1 MSSYYY
7 IYAMLSGVSV
17 LLSLFT
23 NLLGQLAAGRGRRNL
38 HHGMLRALVKA
49 APRFLDD
56 TPIGRLLNR
65 VTNDTAMIDKVDILG
80 GLH

>member
-1 MSSYYY
+1 MSSYYH
-7 IYAMLSGVSV
+7 IYALMSAVSV
-17 LLSLFT
+17 VLSLST

-56 TPIGRLLNR
+56 TPAGRLLNR
-65 VTNDTAMIDKVDILG
+65 VTNDTAMIDKVG
-80 GLH
+80 VGAK